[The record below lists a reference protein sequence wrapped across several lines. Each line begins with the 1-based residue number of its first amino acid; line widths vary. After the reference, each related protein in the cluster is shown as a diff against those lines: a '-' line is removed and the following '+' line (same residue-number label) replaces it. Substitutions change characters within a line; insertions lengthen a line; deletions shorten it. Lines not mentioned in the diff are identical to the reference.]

1 MKHQAIEVK
10 LRSEF
15 INVLNVVLS
24 GIVTALLSLM
34 TIKNFSKEELNVK
47 KVLIYLS
54 VYTVF
59 LIISC
64 FHFSGIS
71 RLLLNIIIM
80 ITSLYFSLFKKNISD
95 SVYYTI
101 VYNVFAAFFEVLLSL
116 IFVGLLKFDI
126 NVYENFSFS
135 LLVFSICNCL
145 SVFFISKIKPLD
157 KALQK
162 FNRIISKNNKDWIY
176 IIICII
182 LVVLLITFNEY
193 NLKSNV
199 EFYINIFITI
209 FMFISII
216 YVVYNKIQ
224 KSAYENKYNEVME
237 YVTRYE
243 KIINEQGK
251 KNHEYNNQL
260 MVLKGY
266 LDKPDRLKDYLE
278 LIIGEHKT
286 GQNYTVKQLGF
297 LPDGGI
303 KGLLYHKLSKME
315 EEGIKPYLYV
325 DQSMQELSEDIFDIK
340 TCQDITKILGVFI
353 DNAIDASSKAEQKEV
368 EIDFKVQKD
377 CLIISVAN
385 TYDNKTDVNKIG
397 KKGYSTKG
405 AGHGF
410 GLSIV
415 KDISK
420 NNPNIESFS
429 DISDNKFKQTVL
441 IYYKK

>member
-1 MKHQAIEVK
+1 M
-10 LRSEF
+10 
-15 INVLNVVLS
+15 NVLNVVLS
-24 GIVTALLSLM
+24 GIVSAIFTLIS
-34 TIKNFSKEELNVK
+34 IQNFSSEKTNYKNGIVYICIFVVFGILNCMIFNG
-47 KVLIYLS
+47 LTRL
-54 VYTVF
+54 VF
-59 LIISC
+59 NL
-64 FHFSGIS
+64 
-71 RLLLNIIIM
+71 IIM

-145 SVFFISKIKPLD
+145 SVFFISKIKPLN

-176 IIICII
+176 VLICII
-182 LVVLLITFNEY
+182 LVILLITFNEY

-303 KGLLYHKLSKME
+303 KGLLYHKLSKIE

>member
-1 MKHQAIEVK
+1 MIFK
-10 LRSEF
+10 
-15 INVLNVVLS
+15 
-24 GIVTALLSLM
+24 
-34 TIKNFSKEELNVK
+34 IKF
-47 KVLIYLS
+47 
-54 VYTVF
+54 
-59 LIISC
+59 
-64 FHFSGIS
+64 
-71 RLLLNIIIM
+71 LNIAINK
-80 ITSLYFSLFKKNISD
+80 FK
-95 SVYYTI
+95 T
-101 VYNVFAAFFEVLLSL
+101 
-116 IFVGLLKFDI
+116 
-126 NVYENFSFS
+126 
-135 LLVFSICNCL
+135 
-145 SVFFISKIKPLD
+145 
-157 KALQK
+157 
-162 FNRIISKNNKDWIY
+162 IISKNNREWAYLSIV
-176 IIICII
+176 IVLII
-182 LVVLLITFNEY
+182 LIITFNRY
-193 NLKSNV
+193 NLTANIN
-199 EFYINIFITI
+199 FYINVFITI
-209 FMFISII
+209 FIIISLI
-216 YVVYNKIQ
+216 YVIYNKIQ

-303 KGLLYHKLSKME
+303 KGLLYHKLNKME

-325 DQSMQELSEDIFDIK
+325 DQSMQEMSEDVFDIK

-353 DNAIDASSKAEQKEV
+353 DNAIDASSKAETKEV

-420 NNPNIESFS
+420 YNHNIESFS
-429 DISDNKFKQTVL
+429 DVDNNKFKQTVL

>member
-1 MKHQAIEVK
+1 M
-10 LRSEF
+10 
-15 INVLNVVLS
+15 NVLNVVLS
-24 GIVTALLSLM
+24 VLVTGIISY
-34 TIKNFSKEELNVK
+34 FSILNISNSKGNK
-47 KVLIYLS
+47 KIFFVYMS
-54 VYTVF
+54 VF
-59 LIISC
+59 IPLLIIAC
-64 FHFSGIS
+64 LFFTGIPK
-71 RLLLNIIIM
+71 LILNIIFVIM
-80 ITSLYFSLFKKNISD
+80 SLYLSIFKKDISN
-95 SVYYTI
+95 SVYYALIYEFLVFISEILISVLI
-101 VYNVFAAFFEVLLSL
+101 VLVFKIDAATYAN
-116 IFVGLLKFDI
+116 IP
-126 NVYENFSFS
+126 FS
-135 LLVFSICNCL
+135 LLISSFVNSGIIY
-145 SVFFISKIKPLD
+145 FISKIK
-157 KALQK
+157 
-162 FNRIISKNNKDWIY
+162 FISKNIIKLNKNINKNGEEWVF
-176 IIICII
+176 II
-182 LVVLLITFNEY
+182 LVAILFILLINFNRY
-193 NLKSNV
+193 KMDSTLD
-199 EFYINIFITI
+199 FYINFI
-209 FMFISII
+209 MLVFIIMSFI
-216 YVVYNKIQ
+216 YVIYNKFQ
-224 KSAYENKYNEVME
+224 KSAFENKYNEVME

>member
-1 MKHQAIEVK
+1 MNI
-10 LRSEF
+10 
-15 INVLNVVLS
+15 LNVVLS
-24 GIVTALLSLM
+24 GIVSG
-34 TIKNFSKEELNVK
+34 IISYFSIINFSKRNFSMK
-47 KVLIYLS
+47 NMIIYFFSLIPLLILS
-54 VYTVF
+54 YIYF
-59 LIISC
+59 N
-64 FHFSGIS
+64 GIS
-71 RLLLNIIIM
+71 RLILNVIFTIFA
-80 ITSLYFSLFKKNISD
+80 LYVTEFKNDISN
-95 SVYYTI
+95 SVYYTVI
-101 VYNVFAAFFEVLLSL
+101 YNIFSVLGEILLSF
-116 IFVGLLKFDI
+116 IFVGLLKFDM
-126 NVYENFSFS
+126 NVYYNFSFS
-135 LLVFSICNCL
+135 LFIFSTCNCL
-145 SVFFISKIKPLD
+145 FVYFISKIKSLD
-157 KALQK
+157 KNLQR
-162 FNRIISKNNKDWIY
+162 FNKIVSKNNKDWIY
-176 IIICII
+176 VFICII
-182 LVVLLITFNEY
+182 LVILLITFNEY
-193 NLKSNV
+193 NLKSSV

-224 KSAYENKYNEVME
+224 KKAFENKYNEVME

>member
-1 MKHQAIEVK
+1 MNI
-10 LRSEF
+10 
-15 INVLNVVLS
+15 LNVVLS
-24 GIVTALLSLM
+24 GIVSVIISYF
-34 TIKNFSKEELNVK
+34 TIRNFSGEKYDFHDFV
-47 KVLIYLS
+47 IYS
-54 VYTVF
+54 IIFIIF
-59 LIISC
+59 LIINC
-64 FHFSGIS
+64 FIFDGIT
-71 RLLLNIIIM
+71 RLLLNIIGM
-80 ITSLYFSLFKKNISD
+80 ITSLYFSIFKKNISEC
-95 SVYYTI
+95 VYYTI
-101 VYNVFAAFFEVLLSL
+101 VYNVFSGLLEVIISL
-116 IFVGLLKFDI
+116 IFVGLLKFDMDI
-126 NVYENFSFS
+126 YENFSFS
-135 LLVFSICNCL
+135 LLVFSICNYL
-145 SVFFISKIKPLD
+145 AVFFISKIKPLD
-157 KALQK
+157 KSLQK
-162 FNRIISKNNKDWIY
+162 FNGIISKNNKDWIY
-176 IIICII
+176 VFICII
-182 LVVLLITFNEY
+182 LVILLITFNKY
-193 NLKSNV
+193 NLKSSV

-224 KSAYENKYNEVME
+224 KKAFENKYNEVME

>member
-1 MKHQAIEVK
+1 MNI
-10 LRSEF
+10 
-15 INVLNVVLS
+15 LNVVLS
-24 GIVTALLSLM
+24 VLVTGIISY
-34 TIKNFSKEELNVK
+34 FSILNISNSKGNK
-47 KVLIYLS
+47 KIFFVYMS
-54 VYTVF
+54 VF
-59 LIISC
+59 IPLLIIAC
-64 FHFSGIS
+64 LFFTGIPK
-71 RLLLNIIIM
+71 LILNIIFVIM
-80 ITSLYFSLFKKNISD
+80 SLYLSIFKKDISN
-95 SVYYTI
+95 SVYYALIYEFLVFISEILISVLI
-101 VYNVFAAFFEVLLSL
+101 VLMFKIDAVTYAN
-116 IFVGLLKFDI
+116 IP
-126 NVYENFSFS
+126 FS
-135 LLVFSICNCL
+135 LLISSFVNSGIIY
-145 SVFFISKIKPLD
+145 FISKIK
-157 KALQK
+157 
-162 FNRIISKNNKDWIY
+162 FISK
-176 IIICII
+176 IIIKLNKNINKNGEEWVFII
-182 LVVLLITFNEY
+182 LVAILLILLINFNRY
-193 NLKSNV
+193 KMDSTLD
-199 EFYINIFITI
+199 FYINFI
-209 FMFISII
+209 MLVFIIISFI
-216 YVVYNKIQ
+216 YVIYNKFQ
-224 KSAYENKYNEVME
+224 KSAFENKYNEVME

>member
-1 MKHQAIEVK
+1 
-10 LRSEF
+10 
-15 INVLNVVLS
+15 
-24 GIVTALLSLM
+24 M

>member
-1 MKHQAIEVK
+1 MNI
-10 LRSEF
+10 
-15 INVLNVVLS
+15 LNVVLS
-24 GIVTALLSLM
+24 GIVSG
-34 TIKNFSKEELNVK
+34 IISYFSIINFSKRNFSMK
-47 KVLIYLS
+47 NMIIYFFSLIPLLILS
-54 VYTVF
+54 YIYF
-59 LIISC
+59 N
-64 FHFSGIS
+64 GIS
-71 RLLLNIIIM
+71 RLILNVIFTIFA
-80 ITSLYFSLFKKNISD
+80 LYVTEFKNDISN
-95 SVYYTI
+95 SVYYTVI
-101 VYNVFAAFFEVLLSL
+101 YNIFSALGEILLSF
-116 IFVGLLKFDI
+116 IFVGLLKFDM
-126 NVYENFSFS
+126 NVYYNFSFS
-135 LLVFSICNCL
+135 LFIFSTCNCL
-145 SVFFISKIKPLD
+145 FVYFISKIKSLD
-157 KALQK
+157 KNLQR
-162 FNRIISKNNKDWIY
+162 FNKIVSKNNKDWIY
-176 IIICII
+176 VFICI
-182 LVVLLITFNEY
+182 LVILLITFNEY
-193 NLKSNV
+193 NLKSSV

-224 KSAYENKYNEVME
+224 KKAFENKYNEVME

-278 LIIGEHKT
+278 LIIGEHKP
-286 GQNYTVKQLGF
+286 GQHYTVKQLGF

-368 EIDFKVQKD
+368 EKDFKVQKD

>member
-1 MKHQAIEVK
+1 MNI
-10 LRSEF
+10 
-15 INVLNVVLS
+15 LNVVLS
-24 GIVTALLSLM
+24 GIVSG
-34 TIKNFSKEELNVK
+34 IISYFSIINFSKRNFSMK
-47 KVLIYLS
+47 NMIIYFFSLIPLLILS
-54 VYTVF
+54 YIYF
-59 LIISC
+59 N
-64 FHFSGIS
+64 GIS
-71 RLLLNIIIM
+71 RLILNVIFTIFA
-80 ITSLYFSLFKKNISD
+80 LYVTEFKNDISN
-95 SVYYTI
+95 SVYYTVI
-101 VYNVFAAFFEVLLSL
+101 YNIFSALGEILLSF
-116 IFVGLLKFDI
+116 IFVGLLKFDM
-126 NVYENFSFS
+126 NVYYNFSFS
-135 LLVFSICNCL
+135 LFIFSTCNCL
-145 SVFFISKIKPLD
+145 FVYFISKIKSLD
-157 KALQK
+157 KNLQR
-162 FNRIISKNNKDWIY
+162 FNKIVSKNNKDWIY
-176 IIICII
+176 VFICII
-182 LVVLLITFNEY
+182 LVILLITFNEY
-193 NLKSNV
+193 NLKSSV

-224 KSAYENKYNEVME
+224 KKAFENKYNEVME

-405 AGHGF
+405 AGHEF

>member
-15 INVLNVVLS
+15 MNVLNVVLS

>member
-1 MKHQAIEVK
+1 
-10 LRSEF
+10 
-15 INVLNVVLS
+15 
-24 GIVTALLSLM
+24 M

-47 KVLIYLS
+47 KTLIYLS

-176 IIICII
+176 VLICII
-182 LVVLLITFNEY
+182 LVILLITFNEY

>member
-1 MKHQAIEVK
+1 MNI
-10 LRSEF
+10 
-15 INVLNVVLS
+15 LNVVLS
-24 GIVTALLSLM
+24 GIVSAIFTLIS
-34 TIKNFSKEELNVK
+34 IQNFSSEKTNYKNCIVYICIFVVFGILNCMIFNG
-47 KVLIYLS
+47 LTRL
-54 VYTVF
+54 VF
-59 LIISC
+59 NL
-64 FHFSGIS
+64 
-71 RLLLNIIIM
+71 IIM

-176 IIICII
+176 VLICII
-182 LVVLLITFNEY
+182 LVILLITFNEY

>member
-1 MKHQAIEVK
+1 MNI
-10 LRSEF
+10 
-15 INVLNVVLS
+15 LNVVLS
-24 GIVTALLSLM
+24 GIVSG
-34 TIKNFSKEELNVK
+34 IISYFSIINFSKRNFFMK
-47 KVLIYLS
+47 NMIIYFFSLIPLLILS
-54 VYTVF
+54 YIYF
-59 LIISC
+59 N
-64 FHFSGIS
+64 GIS
-71 RLLLNIIIM
+71 RLILNVIFTIFA
-80 ITSLYFSLFKKNISD
+80 LYVTEFKNDISN

-101 VYNVFAAFFEVLLSL
+101 IYNIFSALGEILLSF
-116 IFVGLLKFDI
+116 IFVGLLKFDM
-126 NVYENFSFS
+126 NVYYNFSFS
-135 LLVFSICNCL
+135 LFIFSTCNCL
-145 SVFFISKIKPLD
+145 FVYFISKIKSLD
-157 KALQK
+157 KNLQR
-162 FNRIISKNNKDWIY
+162 FNKIVSKNNKDWIY
-176 IIICII
+176 VFICII
-182 LVVLLITFNEY
+182 LVILLITFNEY
-193 NLKSNV
+193 NLKSSV

-224 KSAYENKYNEVME
+224 KKAFENKYNEVME

-377 CLIISVAN
+377 YLIISVAN

>member
-1 MKHQAIEVK
+1 M
-10 LRSEF
+10 
-15 INVLNVVLS
+15 NVLNVVLS

-340 TCQDITKILGVFI
+340 TCQDITKILRVFI

>member
-1 MKHQAIEVK
+1 M
-10 LRSEF
+10 
-15 INVLNVVLS
+15 NVLNVVLS
-24 GIVTALLSLM
+24 GIISVIVSYF
-34 TIKNFSKEELNVK
+34 TIINMAGKNNINNNFKN
-47 KVLIYLS
+47 II
-54 VYTVF
+54 VYF
-59 LIISC
+59 LILIPFILLTC
-64 FHFSGIS
+64 FSFVGIPK
-71 RLLLNIIIM
+71 LIINITATIFA
-80 ITSLYFSLFKKNISD
+80 LYFSIFKKDISN

-101 VYNVFAAFFEVLLSL
+101 AYNLFAATIEILLSL

-126 NVYENFSFS
+126 NAYEKFSFS
-135 LLVFSICNCL
+135 LLLFSVLNCSL
-145 SVFFISKIKPLD
+145 VYLISKIKLFTNSI
-157 KALQK
+157 QK
-162 FNRIISKNNKDWIY
+162 FNKIVSQNNKDWIY

-182 LVVLLITFNEY
+182 LVVLLITFNKY

-199 EFYINIFITI
+199 DFYINIFITI
-209 FMFISII
+209 FMFLLII

-224 KSAYENKYNEVME
+224 KKAFENKYNEVME

-315 EEGIKPYLYV
+315 EEGIKSYLYV
-325 DQSMQELSEDIFDIK
+325 DQGMQELSEDIFDIK

-353 DNAIDASSKAEQKEV
+353 DNAIDASSKADQKEI

-429 DISDNKFKQTVL
+429 DVSDSKFKQTVL

>member
-1 MKHQAIEVK
+1 M
-10 LRSEF
+10 
-15 INVLNVVLS
+15 NVLNVVLS
-24 GIVTALLSLM
+24 GIISVIVSYF
-34 TIKNFSKEELNVK
+34 TIINMAGKNNINNNFKN
-47 KVLIYLS
+47 II
-54 VYTVF
+54 VYF
-59 LIISC
+59 LILIPFILLTC
-64 FHFSGIS
+64 FSFVGIPK
-71 RLLLNIIIM
+71 LIINITATIFA
-80 ITSLYFSLFKKNISD
+80 LYFSIFKKDISN

-101 VYNVFAAFFEVLLSL
+101 AYNLFAATIEILLSL

-126 NVYENFSFS
+126 NAYEKFSFS
-135 LLVFSICNCL
+135 LLLFSVLNCSL
-145 SVFFISKIKPLD
+145 VYLISKIKLFTNSI
-157 KALQK
+157 QK
-162 FNRIISKNNKDWIY
+162 FNKIVSQNNKDWIY

-182 LVVLLITFNEY
+182 LVVLLITFNKY

-199 EFYINIFITI
+199 DFYINIFITI
-209 FMFISII
+209 FMFLSII

-224 KSAYENKYNEVME
+224 KKAFENKYNEVME

-315 EEGIKPYLYV
+315 EEGIKSYLYV
-325 DQSMQELSEDIFDIK
+325 DQGMQELSEDIFDIK
-340 TCQDITKILGVFI
+340 TCQDITKILVVFI
-353 DNAIDASSKAEQKEV
+353 DNAIDASSKANQKEI

-429 DISDNKFKQTVL
+429 DVSDSKFKQTVL

>member
-1 MKHQAIEVK
+1 MNI
-10 LRSEF
+10 
-15 INVLNVVLS
+15 LNVVLS
-24 GIVTALLSLM
+24 GIVSAIFTLIS
-34 TIKNFSKEELNVK
+34 IQNFSSEKTNYKNCIVYICIFVVFGILNCMIFNG
-47 KVLIYLS
+47 LTRL
-54 VYTVF
+54 VF
-59 LIISC
+59 NL
-64 FHFSGIS
+64 
-71 RLLLNIIIM
+71 IIM

-157 KALQK
+157 KALQR

-176 IIICII
+176 VLICII
-182 LVVLLITFNEY
+182 LVILLITFNEY

-286 GQNYTVKQLGF
+286 GQNYTIKQLG
-297 LPDGGI
+297 
-303 KGLLYHKLSKME
+303 
-315 EEGIKPYLYV
+315 
-325 DQSMQELSEDIFDIK
+325 
-340 TCQDITKILGVFI
+340 
-353 DNAIDASSKAEQKEV
+353 
-368 EIDFKVQKD
+368 
-377 CLIISVAN
+377 
-385 TYDNKTDVNKIG
+385 
-397 KKGYSTKG
+397 
-405 AGHGF
+405 
-410 GLSIV
+410 
-415 KDISK
+415 
-420 NNPNIESFS
+420 
-429 DISDNKFKQTVL
+429 
-441 IYYKK
+441 

>member
-1 MKHQAIEVK
+1 M
-10 LRSEF
+10 
-15 INVLNVVLS
+15 NVLNVVLS

-353 DNAIDASSKAEQKEV
+353 DNAIDASSKADQKEI

-429 DISDNKFKQTVL
+429 DVSDSKFKQTVL

>member
-1 MKHQAIEVK
+1 M
-10 LRSEF
+10 
-15 INVLNVVLS
+15 NVLNVVLS
-24 GIVTALLSLM
+24 GIISAIFTLIS
-34 TIKNFSKEELNVK
+34 IQNFSSEKTNYKNCIVYICIFVVFGILNCMIFNG
-47 KVLIYLS
+47 LTRL
-54 VYTVF
+54 VF
-59 LIISC
+59 NL
-64 FHFSGIS
+64 
-71 RLLLNIIIM
+71 IIM

-176 IIICII
+176 VLICII
-182 LVVLLITFNEY
+182 LVILLITFNEY

-209 FMFISII
+209 
-216 YVVYNKIQ
+216 
-224 KSAYENKYNEVME
+224 
-237 YVTRYE
+237 
-243 KIINEQGK
+243 
-251 KNHEYNNQL
+251 
-260 MVLKGY
+260 
-266 LDKPDRLKDYLE
+266 
-278 LIIGEHKT
+278 
-286 GQNYTVKQLGF
+286 KQLGF

>member
-1 MKHQAIEVK
+1 M
-10 LRSEF
+10 
-15 INVLNVVLS
+15 NVLNVVLS
-24 GIVTALLSLM
+24 VLVTGIISY
-34 TIKNFSKEELNVK
+34 FSILNISNSKGNK
-47 KVLIYLS
+47 KIFFVYMS
-54 VYTVF
+54 VF
-59 LIISC
+59 IPLLIIAC
-64 FHFSGIS
+64 LFFTGIPK
-71 RLLLNIIIM
+71 LILNIIFVIM
-80 ITSLYFSLFKKNISD
+80 SLYLSIFKKDISN
-95 SVYYTI
+95 SVYYALIYEFLVFISEILISVLI
-101 VYNVFAAFFEVLLSL
+101 VLVFKIDAATYAN
-116 IFVGLLKFDI
+116 IP
-126 NVYENFSFS
+126 FS
-135 LLVFSICNCL
+135 LLISSFVNSGIIY
-145 SVFFISKIKPLD
+145 FISKIK
-157 KALQK
+157 
-162 FNRIISKNNKDWIY
+162 FISKNIIKLNKNINKNGEEWVF
-176 IIICII
+176 II
-182 LVVLLITFNEY
+182 LVAILLILLINFNRY
-193 NLKSNV
+193 KMDSTLD
-199 EFYINIFITI
+199 FYINFI
-209 FMFISII
+209 MLVFIIMSFI
-216 YVVYNKIQ
+216 YVIYNKFQ
-224 KSAYENKYNEVME
+224 KSAFENKYNEVME

>member
-1 MKHQAIEVK
+1 M
-10 LRSEF
+10 
-15 INVLNVVLS
+15 NVLNVVLS
-24 GIVTALLSLM
+24 GIISVIVSYF
-34 TIKNFSKEELNVK
+34 TIINMAGKNNINNNFKN
-47 KVLIYLS
+47 II
-54 VYTVF
+54 VYF
-59 LIISC
+59 LILIPFILLTC
-64 FHFSGIS
+64 FSFVGIPK
-71 RLLLNIIIM
+71 LIINITATIFA
-80 ITSLYFSLFKKNISD
+80 LYFSIFKKDISN

-101 VYNVFAAFFEVLLSL
+101 AYNLFAATIEILLSL

-126 NVYENFSFS
+126 NAYEKFSFS
-135 LLVFSICNCL
+135 LLLFSVLNCSL
-145 SVFFISKIKPLD
+145 VYLISKIKLFTNSI
-157 KALQK
+157 QK
-162 FNRIISKNNKDWIY
+162 FNKIVSQNNKDWIY

-182 LVVLLITFNEY
+182 LVVLLITFNKY

-199 EFYINIFITI
+199 DFCINIFITI
-209 FMFISII
+209 FMFLSII

-224 KSAYENKYNEVME
+224 KKAFENKYNEVME

-315 EEGIKPYLYV
+315 EEGIKSYLYV
-325 DQSMQELSEDIFDIK
+325 DQGMQELSEDIFDIK

-353 DNAIDASSKAEQKEV
+353 DNAIDASSKADQKEI

-429 DISDNKFKQTVL
+429 DVSDSKFKQTVL

>member
-1 MKHQAIEVK
+1 MNI
-10 LRSEF
+10 
-15 INVLNVVLS
+15 LNVVLS
-24 GIVTALLSLM
+24 GIVSG
-34 TIKNFSKEELNVK
+34 IISYFSIINFSKRNFSMK
-47 KVLIYLS
+47 NMIIYFFSLIPLLILS
-54 VYTVF
+54 YIYF
-59 LIISC
+59 N
-64 FHFSGIS
+64 GIS
-71 RLLLNIIIM
+71 RLILNVIFTIFA
-80 ITSLYFSLFKKNISD
+80 LYVTEFKNDISN
-95 SVYYTI
+95 SVYYTVI
-101 VYNVFAAFFEVLLSL
+101 YNIFSALGEILLSF
-116 IFVGLLKFDI
+116 IFVGLLKFDM
-126 NVYENFSFS
+126 NVYYNFSFS
-135 LLVFSICNCL
+135 LFIFSTCNCL
-145 SVFFISKIKPLD
+145 FVYFISKIKSLD
-157 KALQK
+157 KNLQR
-162 FNRIISKNNKDWIY
+162 FNKIVSKNNKDWIY
-176 IIICII
+176 VFICII
-182 LVVLLITFNEY
+182 LVILLITFNEY
-193 NLKSNV
+193 NLKSSV

-224 KSAYENKYNEVME
+224 KKAFENKYNEVME

-260 MVLKGY
+260 MVLKVY

>member
-1 MKHQAIEVK
+1 M
-10 LRSEF
+10 
-15 INVLNVVLS
+15 NVLNVVLS
-24 GIVTALLSLM
+24 VLVTGIISY
-34 TIKNFSKEELNVK
+34 FSILNISNSKGNK
-47 KVLIYLS
+47 KIFI
-54 VYTVF
+54 VYMSVF
-59 LIISC
+59 LPLLIIAC
-64 FHFSGIS
+64 LFFTGIPK
-71 RLLLNIIIM
+71 LILNIIFVIM
-80 ITSLYFSLFKKNISD
+80 SLYLSIFKKDISN
-95 SVYYTI
+95 SVYYALIYEFLVFISEILISVLI
-101 VYNVFAAFFEVLLSL
+101 VLVFKIDAVTYAN
-116 IFVGLLKFDI
+116 IP
-126 NVYENFSFS
+126 FS
-135 LLVFSICNCL
+135 LLISSFVNSGIIY
-145 SVFFISKIKPLD
+145 FISKIK
-157 KALQK
+157 
-162 FNRIISKNNKDWIY
+162 FISKNIIKLNKNINKNGEEWVF
-176 IIICII
+176 II
-182 LVVLLITFNEY
+182 LVAILLILLINFNRY
-193 NLKSNV
+193 KMDSTLD
-199 EFYINIFITI
+199 FYINFI
-209 FMFISII
+209 MLVFIIISFI
-216 YVVYNKIQ
+216 YVIYNKFQ
-224 KSAYENKYNEVME
+224 KSAFENKYNEVME

>member
-1 MKHQAIEVK
+1 MKI
-10 LRSEF
+10 
-15 INVLNVVLS
+15 LNVVLS
-24 GIVTALLSLM
+24 GIVYGIISYFS
-34 TIKNFSKEELNVK
+34 IINFSKRNFSMK
-47 KVLIYLS
+47 NMIIYFFSLIPLLILS
-54 VYTVF
+54 YIYF
-59 LIISC
+59 N
-64 FHFSGIS
+64 GIS
-71 RLLLNIIIM
+71 RLILNVIFTIFA
-80 ITSLYFSLFKKNISD
+80 LYVTEFKNDISN
-95 SVYYTI
+95 SVYYTVI
-101 VYNVFAAFFEVLLSL
+101 YNIFSALGEILLSF
-116 IFVGLLKFDI
+116 IFVGLLKFDM
-126 NVYENFSFS
+126 NVYYNFSFS
-135 LLVFSICNCL
+135 LFIFSTCNCL
-145 SVFFISKIKPLD
+145 FVYFISKIKSLD
-157 KALQK
+157 KNLQR
-162 FNRIISKNNKDWIY
+162 FNKIVSKNNKDWIY
-176 IIICII
+176 VFICII
-182 LVVLLITFNEY
+182 LVILLITFNEY
-193 NLKSNV
+193 NLKSSV

-224 KSAYENKYNEVME
+224 KKAFENKYNEVME

>member
-1 MKHQAIEVK
+1 M
-10 LRSEF
+10 
-15 INVLNVVLS
+15 NVLNVVLS
-24 GIVTALLSLM
+24 GIVSAIFTLIS
-34 TIKNFSKEELNVK
+34 IQNFSSEKTNYKNCIVYICIFVVFGILNCMIFNG
-47 KVLIYLS
+47 LTRL
-54 VYTVF
+54 VF
-59 LIISC
+59 NL
-64 FHFSGIS
+64 
-71 RLLLNIIIM
+71 IIM

-116 IFVGLLKFDI
+116 IFVGLLKFDMS
-126 NVYENFSFS
+126 VYETFSFS

-145 SVFFISKIKPLD
+145 AVFFISKIKFLD
-157 KALQK
+157 KTLQK
-162 FNRIISKNNKDWIY
+162 FNKIISKNNKDWIY
-176 IIICII
+176 VFICII
-182 LVVLLITFNEY
+182 LVILLITFNKY

-397 KKGYSTKG
+397 EKGYSTKG

>member
-1 MKHQAIEVK
+1 M
-10 LRSEF
+10 
-15 INVLNVVLS
+15 NVLNVVLS
-24 GIVTALLSLM
+24 GIISVIVSYF
-34 TIKNFSKEELNVK
+34 TIINMAGKNNINNNFKN
-47 KVLIYLS
+47 II
-54 VYTVF
+54 VYF
-59 LIISC
+59 LILFPFILLTC
-64 FHFSGIS
+64 FSFVGIPK
-71 RLLLNIIIM
+71 LIINITATIFA
-80 ITSLYFSLFKKNISD
+80 LYFSIFKKDISN

-101 VYNVFAAFFEVLLSL
+101 AYNLFAATIEILLSL

-126 NVYENFSFS
+126 NAYEKFSFS
-135 LLVFSICNCL
+135 LLLFSVLNCSL
-145 SVFFISKIKPLD
+145 VYLISKIKLFTNSI
-157 KALQK
+157 QK
-162 FNRIISKNNKDWIY
+162 FNKIVSQNNKDWIY

-182 LVVLLITFNEY
+182 LVVLLITFNKY

-199 EFYINIFITI
+199 DFYINIFITI
-209 FMFISII
+209 FMFLSII

-224 KSAYENKYNEVME
+224 KKAFENKYNEVME

-315 EEGIKPYLYV
+315 EEGIKSYLYV
-325 DQSMQELSEDIFDIK
+325 DQGMQELSEDIFDIK

-353 DNAIDASSKAEQKEV
+353 DNAIDASSKADQKEI

-429 DISDNKFKQTVL
+429 DVSDSKFKQTVL

>member
-1 MKHQAIEVK
+1 M
-10 LRSEF
+10 
-15 INVLNVVLS
+15 NVLNVVLS

-303 KGLLYHKLSKME
+303 KGLLYHKLSKKE

>member
-1 MKHQAIEVK
+1 MNI
-10 LRSEF
+10 
-15 INVLNVVLS
+15 LNVVLS
-24 GIVTALLSLM
+24 GIVSVIISYF
-34 TIKNFSKEELNVK
+34 TIINMAGKNNINNNFKN
-47 KVLIYLS
+47 II
-54 VYTVF
+54 VYF
-59 LIISC
+59 LILIPFILLTC
-64 FHFSGIS
+64 FSFVGIPK
-71 RLLLNIIIM
+71 LIINITATIFA
-80 ITSLYFSLFKKNISD
+80 LYFSIFKKDISN

-101 VYNVFAAFFEVLLSL
+101 TYNLFAATIEILLSL

-126 NVYENFSFS
+126 NAYEKFSFS
-135 LLVFSICNCL
+135 LLLFSVLNCSL
-145 SVFFISKIKPLD
+145 VYLISKIKLFTNSI
-157 KALQK
+157 QK
-162 FNRIISKNNKDWIY
+162 FNKIVSQNNKDWIY

>member
-1 MKHQAIEVK
+1 MNI
-10 LRSEF
+10 
-15 INVLNVVLS
+15 LNVVLS
-24 GIVTALLSLM
+24 GIVSG
-34 TIKNFSKEELNVK
+34 IISYFSIINFSKRNFSMK
-47 KVLIYLS
+47 NMIIYFFSLIPLLILS
-54 VYTVF
+54 YIYF
-59 LIISC
+59 N
-64 FHFSGIS
+64 GIS
-71 RLLLNIIIM
+71 RLILNVIFTIFA
-80 ITSLYFSLFKKNISD
+80 LYVTEFKNDISN
-95 SVYYTI
+95 SVYYTVI
-101 VYNVFAAFFEVLLSL
+101 YNIFSALGEILLSF
-116 IFVGLLKFDI
+116 IFVGLLKFDM
-126 NVYENFSFS
+126 NVYYNFSFS
-135 LLVFSICNCL
+135 LFIFSTCNCL
-145 SVFFISKIKPLD
+145 FVYFISKIKSLD
-157 KALQK
+157 KNLQR
-162 FNRIISKNNKDWIY
+162 FNKIVSKNNKDWIY
-176 IIICII
+176 VFICII
-182 LVVLLITFNEY
+182 LVILLITFNEY
-193 NLKSNV
+193 NLKSSV

-224 KSAYENKYNEVME
+224 KKAFENKYNEVME

-420 NNPNIESFS
+420 NKPNIESFS

>member
-1 MKHQAIEVK
+1 MNI
-10 LRSEF
+10 
-15 INVLNVVLS
+15 LNVVLS
-24 GIVTALLSLM
+24 GIVSAIFTLIS
-34 TIKNFSKEELNVK
+34 IQNFSSEKTNYKNCIVYICIFVVFGILNCMIFNG
-47 KVLIYLS
+47 LTRL
-54 VYTVF
+54 VF
-59 LIISC
+59 NL
-64 FHFSGIS
+64 
-71 RLLLNIIIM
+71 IIM

-157 KALQK
+157 KALQR

-176 IIICII
+176 VLICII
-182 LVVLLITFNEY
+182 LVILLITFNEY

-209 FMFISII
+209 LMFISII

-286 GQNYTVKQLGF
+286 GQNYTIKQLGY

>member
-1 MKHQAIEVK
+1 MTCLFFNGIIKI
-10 LRSEF
+10 L
-15 INVLNVVLS
+15 INILFT
-24 GIVTALLSLM
+24 IIAL
-34 TIKNFSKEELNVK
+34 
-47 KVLIYLS
+47 YLS
-54 VYTVF
+54 IF
-59 LIISC
+59 
-64 FHFSGIS
+64 
-71 RLLLNIIIM
+71 NKD
-80 ITSLYFSLFKKNISD
+80 ITN
-95 SVYYTI
+95 SVYYTF
-101 VYNVFAAFFEVLLSL
+101 VYNIFSAIIEILLSL
-116 IFVGLLKFDI
+116 LFVGVLKYDI
-126 NVYENFSFS
+126 NVYNNFSFS
-135 LLVFSICNCL
+135 LLIFSFCN
-145 SVFFISKIKPLD
+145 SFFVYLIFKIKFLNI
-157 KALQK
+157 AINK
-162 FNRIISKNNKDWIY
+162 FKTIISKNNREWAYLSIV
-176 IIICII
+176 IVLII
-182 LVVLLITFNEY
+182 LIITFNRY
-193 NLKSNV
+193 NLTANIN
-199 EFYINIFITI
+199 FYINVFITI
-209 FMFISII
+209 FIIISLI
-216 YVVYNKIQ
+216 YVIYNKIQ

-303 KGLLYHKLSKME
+303 KGLLYHKLNKME

-325 DQSMQELSEDIFDIK
+325 DQSMQEMSEDVFDIK

-353 DNAIDASSKAEQKEV
+353 DNAIDASSKAETKEV

-420 NNPNIESFS
+420 YNHNIESFS
-429 DISDNKFKQTVL
+429 DVDNNKFKQTVL

>member
-1 MKHQAIEVK
+1 MNI
-10 LRSEF
+10 
-15 INVLNVVLS
+15 LNVVLS
-24 GIVTALLSLM
+24 GIVSAIFTLIS
-34 TIKNFSKEELNVK
+34 IQNFSSEKTNYKNCIVYICIFVVFGILNCMIFNG
-47 KVLIYLS
+47 LTRL
-54 VYTVF
+54 VF
-59 LIISC
+59 NL
-64 FHFSGIS
+64 
-71 RLLLNIIIM
+71 IIM

-157 KALQK
+157 KALQR

-176 IIICII
+176 VLICII
-182 LVVLLITFNEY
+182 LVILLITFNEY

-286 GQNYTVKQLGF
+286 GQNYTIKQLGY

-353 DNAIDASSKAEQKEV
+353 DNAIDASSKAEQKEI

>member
-1 MKHQAIEVK
+1 M
-10 LRSEF
+10 
-15 INVLNVVLS
+15 NVLNVVLS
-24 GIVTALLSLM
+24 VILSVVISYI
-34 TIKNFSKEELNVK
+34 TISNISNEKLNTK
-47 KVLIYLS
+47 TFLIYAIILIPLFIMTCLFFNGIIKILINILFTIIALYLS
-54 VYTVF
+54 IF
-59 LIISC
+59 
-64 FHFSGIS
+64 
-71 RLLLNIIIM
+71 NKD
-80 ITSLYFSLFKKNISD
+80 ITN
-95 SVYYTI
+95 SVYYTF
-101 VYNVFAAFFEVLLSL
+101 VYNIFSAIIEILLSL
-116 IFVGLLKFDI
+116 LFVGVLKYDI
-126 NVYENFSFS
+126 NVYNNFSFS
-135 LLVFSICNCL
+135 LLIFSFCN
-145 SVFFISKIKPLD
+145 SFFVYLIFKIKFLNI
-157 KALQK
+157 AINK
-162 FNRIISKNNKDWIY
+162 FKTIISKNNREWAYLSIV
-176 IIICII
+176 IVLII
-182 LVVLLITFNEY
+182 LIITFNRY
-193 NLKSNV
+193 NLTANIN
-199 EFYINIFITI
+199 FYINVFITI
-209 FMFISII
+209 FIIISLI
-216 YVVYNKIQ
+216 YVIYNKIQ

-303 KGLLYHKLSKME
+303 KGLLYHKLNKME

-325 DQSMQELSEDIFDIK
+325 DQSMQEMSEDVFDIK

-353 DNAIDASSKAEQKEV
+353 DNAIDASSKAETKEV

-377 CLIISVAN
+377 YLIISVAN

-420 NNPNIESFS
+420 YNHNIESFS
-429 DISDNKFKQTVL
+429 DVDNNKFKQTVL

>member
-1 MKHQAIEVK
+1 M
-10 LRSEF
+10 
-15 INVLNVVLS
+15 NVLNVVLS
-24 GIVTALLSLM
+24 VLVTGIISY
-34 TIKNFSKEELNVK
+34 FSILNISNSKGNK
-47 KVLIYLS
+47 KIFI
-54 VYTVF
+54 VYMSVF
-59 LIISC
+59 LPLLIIAC
-64 FHFSGIS
+64 LFFTGIPK
-71 RLLLNIIIM
+71 LILNIIFVIM
-80 ITSLYFSLFKKNISD
+80 SLYLSIFKKDISN
-95 SVYYTI
+95 SVYYALI
-101 VYNVFAAFFEVLLSL
+101 YEFLVFISEILISV
-116 IFVGLLKFDI
+116 IFVSVFKI
-126 NVYENFSFS
+126 NLSGYENFQFS
-135 LLVFSICNCL
+135 LLIFSIFNSL
-145 SVFFISKIKPLD
+145 ATFILSKIKIVCIQI
-157 KALQK
+157 QK
-162 FNRIISKNNKDWIY
+162 FNSFTLKHNYEWIY
-176 IIICII
+176 IIIIMT
-182 LVVLLITFNEY
+182 LISFFIVFNKN
-193 NLKSNV
+193 NLGSDV
-199 EFYINIFITI
+199 DYYINVGMVVFVILSFV
-209 FMFISII
+209 
-216 YVVYNKIQ
+216 YVIYNKLQ

-315 EEGIKPYLYV
+315 EEGIKSYLYV
-325 DQSMQELSEDIFDIK
+325 DQGMQELSEDIFDIK

-353 DNAIDASSKAEQKEV
+353 YNAIDASSKAEQKEI

>member
-1 MKHQAIEVK
+1 M
-10 LRSEF
+10 
-15 INVLNVVLS
+15 NVLNVVLS

-415 KDISK
+415 KDI
-420 NNPNIESFS
+420 NL
-429 DISDNKFKQTVL
+429 NKL
-441 IYYKK
+441 Y

>member
-1 MKHQAIEVK
+1 M
-10 LRSEF
+10 
-15 INVLNVVLS
+15 NVLNVVLS
-24 GIVTALLSLM
+24 GIISVIVSYF
-34 TIKNFSKEELNVK
+34 TIINMAGKNNINNNFKN
-47 KVLIYLS
+47 II
-54 VYTVF
+54 VYF
-59 LIISC
+59 LILIPFILLTC
-64 FHFSGIS
+64 FSFVGIPK
-71 RLLLNIIIM
+71 LIINITATIFA
-80 ITSLYFSLFKKNISD
+80 LYFSIFKKDISN

-101 VYNVFAAFFEVLLSL
+101 AYNLFAATIEILLSL

-126 NVYENFSFS
+126 NAYEKFSFS
-135 LLVFSICNCL
+135 LLLFSVLNCSL
-145 SVFFISKIKPLD
+145 VYLISKIKLFTNSI
-157 KALQK
+157 QK
-162 FNRIISKNNKDWIY
+162 FNKIVSQNNKDWIY

-182 LVVLLITFNEY
+182 LVVLLITFNKY

-199 EFYINIFITI
+199 DFYINIFITI
-209 FMFISII
+209 FMFLSII

-224 KSAYENKYNEVME
+224 KKAFENKYNEVME

-266 LDKPDRLKDYLE
+266 LDKLDRLKDYLE

-315 EEGIKPYLYV
+315 EEGIKSYLYV
-325 DQSMQELSEDIFDIK
+325 DQGMQELSEDIFDIK

-353 DNAIDASSKAEQKEV
+353 DNAIDASSKADQKEI

-429 DISDNKFKQTVL
+429 DVSDSKFKQTVL

>member
-1 MKHQAIEVK
+1 M
-10 LRSEF
+10 
-15 INVLNVVLS
+15 NVLNVVLS

-429 DISDNKFKQTVL
+429 DVSDSKFKQTVL